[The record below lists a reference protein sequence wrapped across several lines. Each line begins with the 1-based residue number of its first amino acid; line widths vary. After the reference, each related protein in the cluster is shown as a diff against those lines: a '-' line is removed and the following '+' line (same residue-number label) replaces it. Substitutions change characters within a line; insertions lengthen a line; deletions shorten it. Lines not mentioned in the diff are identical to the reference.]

1 MLAILAQTSSSYLGF
16 DQQSGSGATYAV
28 LGGFIA
34 LIALIVAV
42 NAARGKRDKR
52 RAKGGGKNGRSTRKR
67 KTRAK
72 DALAEFVVPYL
83 DLDQLINPPE
93 GRHRPIPE
101 ELQLGTVLISQR
113 MGIKCL
119 LLDSLEEVGKDT
131 LKDICARKLRPNQV
145 LYVPMGTQIYKDEIL
160 HQGKGFATRIRK
172 GTLFLSVG
180 GHPNTYL
187 LESLKLPLRKEL
199 NSNHQI
205 LPVTELTAQRYLQSL
220 IDIPSSFE
228 LLKEDVL
235 FDTSAENVRTV
246 EKGTLIL
253 SRSGALVG
261 LMLEKYDLP
270 HKGPLSDLE
279 ALFQLKTIYQRFPL
293 ETLIQE
299 ADKAGGRSIT
309 IEKGTFIFSSAGKVY
324 FTWRDG
330 LAVDKKQLVDWSL
343 WSQINDPSLLEVS
356 KTKSNSIGGPG
367 EVITQDELNYLRD
380 VFRQAGTTNIRV
392 GTLLLDRSI
401 FYKFVH
407 EMPYAQ
413 TGKFR
418 SHIGKGV
425 QILNSTSLGTF
436 SVELG
441 GSNVEITGLDLE
453 AVRKHLLPEG
463 KLLIRIGT
471 KLRILDER
479 LGDWVYLVTTNLF
492 YPYGTLTRP
501 YMEEFI
507 PENIRFDSR
516 EPKIS
521 TIIGEQKHPASED
534 IGASGE
540 PLGDLLALINYELF
554 QTEPRIVFVLDGTL
568 FHWGQKGRLYRVNEE
583 LVFRPQKYSDR
594 LKNQDLEALAADWK
608 INPVVDD
615 AQEDE
620 EEVPVFDEE
629 EDLEDLPFDTG
640 AVR

>member
-42 NAARGKRDKR
+42 NAARGKQDKR

-131 LKDICARKLRPNQV
+131 LKDICARKLRSNQV

-228 LLKEDVL
+228 LLKEDV
-235 FDTSAENVRTV
+235 
-246 EKGTLIL
+246 
-253 SRSGALVG
+253 
-261 LMLEKYDLP
+261 
-270 HKGPLSDLE
+270 
-279 ALFQLKTIYQRFPL
+279 L

-413 TGKFR
+413 TRKFR

-540 PLGDLLALINYELF
+540 PLGDLLALINNELF

-629 EDLEDLPFDTG
+629 EDLEDLPFYTG

>member
-1 MLAILAQTSSSYLGF
+1 M
-16 DQQSGSGATYAV
+16 
-28 LGGFIA
+28 
-34 LIALIVAV
+34 
-42 NAARGKRDKR
+42 
-52 RAKGGGKNGRSTRKR
+52 
-67 KTRAK
+67 
-72 DALAEFVVPYL
+72 
-83 DLDQLINPPE
+83 
-93 GRHRPIPE
+93 
-101 ELQLGTVLISQR
+101 
-113 MGIKCL
+113 
-119 LLDSLEEVGKDT
+119 
-131 LKDICARKLRPNQV
+131 
-145 LYVPMGTQIYKDEIL
+145 
-160 HQGKGFATRIRK
+160 
-172 GTLFLSVG
+172 
-180 GHPNTYL
+180 
-187 LESLKLPLRKEL
+187 
-199 NSNHQI
+199 
-205 LPVTELTAQRYLQSL
+205 
-220 IDIPSSFE
+220 
-228 LLKEDVL
+228 
-235 FDTSAENVRTV
+235 
-246 EKGTLIL
+246 
-253 SRSGALVG
+253 
-261 LMLEKYDLP
+261 
-270 HKGPLSDLE
+270 
-279 ALFQLKTIYQRFPL
+279 
-293 ETLIQE
+293 
-299 ADKAGGRSIT
+299 
-309 IEKGTFIFSSAGKVY
+309 
-324 FTWRDG
+324 
-330 LAVDKKQLVDWSL
+330 
-343 WSQINDPSLLEVS
+343 
-356 KTKSNSIGGPG
+356 
-367 EVITQDELNYLRD
+367 
-380 VFRQAGTTNIRV
+380 
-392 GTLLLDRSI
+392 
-401 FYKFVH
+401 
-407 EMPYAQ
+407 
-413 TGKFR
+413 
-418 SHIGKGV
+418 

-540 PLGDLLALINYELF
+540 PLGDLLALINNELF

-629 EDLEDLPFDTG
+629 EDLEDLPFYTG

>member
-1 MLAILAQTSSSYLGF
+1 
-16 DQQSGSGATYAV
+16 
-28 LGGFIA
+28 
-34 LIALIVAV
+34 
-42 NAARGKRDKR
+42 
-52 RAKGGGKNGRSTRKR
+52 
-67 KTRAK
+67 
-72 DALAEFVVPYL
+72 
-83 DLDQLINPPE
+83 
-93 GRHRPIPE
+93 
-101 ELQLGTVLISQR
+101 

-309 IEKGTFIFSSAGKVY
+309 I
-324 FTWRDG
+324 
-330 LAVDKKQLVDWSL
+330 
-343 WSQINDPSLLEVS
+343 
-356 KTKSNSIGGPG
+356 
-367 EVITQDELNYLRD
+367 
-380 VFRQAGTTNIRV
+380 
-392 GTLLLDRSI
+392 
-401 FYKFVH
+401 
-407 EMPYAQ
+407 
-413 TGKFR
+413 
-418 SHIGKGV
+418 
-425 QILNSTSLGTF
+425 
-436 SVELG
+436 
-441 GSNVEITGLDLE
+441 
-453 AVRKHLLPEG
+453 
-463 KLLIRIGT
+463 
-471 KLRILDER
+471 
-479 LGDWVYLVTTNLF
+479 
-492 YPYGTLTRP
+492 
-501 YMEEFI
+501 
-507 PENIRFDSR
+507 
-516 EPKIS
+516 
-521 TIIGEQKHPASED
+521 
-534 IGASGE
+534 
-540 PLGDLLALINYELF
+540 
-554 QTEPRIVFVLDGTL
+554 
-568 FHWGQKGRLYRVNEE
+568 
-583 LVFRPQKYSDR
+583 
-594 LKNQDLEALAADWK
+594 
-608 INPVVDD
+608 
-615 AQEDE
+615 
-620 EEVPVFDEE
+620 
-629 EDLEDLPFDTG
+629 
-640 AVR
+640 